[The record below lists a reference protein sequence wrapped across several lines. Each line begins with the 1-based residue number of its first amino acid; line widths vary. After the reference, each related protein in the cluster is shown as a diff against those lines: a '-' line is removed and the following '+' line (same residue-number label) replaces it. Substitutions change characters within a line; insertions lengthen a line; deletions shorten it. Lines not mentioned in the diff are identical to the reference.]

1 MSPRKPEDNQEILD
15 QRRTEILEAALK
27 VFAHRGLAG
36 TKVGDIAATAGLS
49 HGLLYH
55 YFRSKE
61 EIFTELVRI
70 AYQVSLGTITAA
82 AELPGTAWEK
92 IKAMTEMIFSGAYR
106 GDGPYYF
113 LITLQAFTSEAVVPE
128 EVKKMTA
135 ENSNR
140 YMEILVPLLEKAM
153 KAGDIAP
160 GDPVQLAAT
169 YFSLIQGLA
178 IMRVQA
184 GESLPPPDP
193 GIVLRLLQGPV
204 GKKEE
209 NGEKTPGSG
218 SNQKGEP
225 QDKSESQAGAG
236 AEPVF
241 GPVKLKK
248 EKLFYRAKKRAGREY
263 TTHSTLLTET
273 GDSYHMEKVEEDGAR
288 TIAITEKANWR
299 PQLVQKFTAAGEKV
313 TEITYGEGWV
323 QFDLKEEGIRRR
335 VNLSGEYYDFS
346 TLAFLLRAYPF
357 GRKEKITFRLVMDGS
372 GGSPQNAV
380 VMYLQV
386 VKQEE
391 VTVPAGTFDCF
402 KLEMGIGGMA
412 GIFAAKYR
420 YYFWYPVTEPRF
432 LVKYESA
439 DGDLVELTGEEPFSG
454 ISP

>member
-184 GESLPPPDP
+184 GESLPAPDP

-209 NGEKTPGSG
+209 NEEKAPDSD

-225 QDKSESQAGAG
+225 EDETESQTG
-236 AEPVF
+236 AETVF
-241 GPVKLKK
+241 APVKLRK
-248 EKLFYRAKKRAGREY
+248 ERLFYRAKKRAESKY
-263 TTHSTLLTET
+263 TTHSALLTET

-299 PQLVQKFTAAGEKV
+299 PRLVQKFTAAGEKV

-323 QFDLKEEGIRRR
+323 QFDLKEEGSRRR
-335 VNLSGEYYDFS
+335 VNLSGEYYDFY

-357 GRKEKITFRLVMDGS
+357 DHKEKVTFRLVMDGS
-372 GGSPQNAV
+372 SGSPQNAV
-380 VMYLQV
+380 AMCLQEI
-386 VKQEE
+386 KREE

-432 LVKYESA
+432 LIKYESA
-439 DGDLVELTGEEPFSG
+439 DGDLVELTGEEPVSC
-454 ISP
+454 ISHE